1 MVISVILAL
10 HARSL
15 NVPEFQEM
23 LIVFYR
29 WSEKRVGCPLG
40 GRRSSTPRSFLELSA
55 TEARVS
61 GTLVSL
67 KSANFIKFSKL
78 NLIHMWSIIKASR
91 SDFPWG
97 SPFFF
102 SNWRRRH
109 NRRDIS
115 SASATVNLPLLHR
128 HRKIGRKEIGRKE
141 HDWSDDESDAM
152 SQGGCIQCGTKQNR

>member
-15 NVPEFQEM
+15 NVPEFQEI

-29 WSEKRVGCPLG
+29 WNEKRVGCPLG

-61 GTLVSL
+61 GALVSL

-97 SPFFF
+97 SPFFVF
-102 SNWRRRH
+102 NWRRRH
-109 NRRDIS
+109 NREDIS
-115 SASATVNLPLLHR
+115 SVSATVHL

-141 HDWSDDESDAM
+141 HDWSDDESDPM

>member
-115 SASATVNLPLLHR
+115 SASATVNLPLLHP
-128 HRKIGRKEIGRKE
+128 HRKIGRKE
-141 HDWSDDESDAM
+141 HDWSDDESDPM
-152 SQGGCIQCGTKQNR
+152 SQGGCIQCGRKQNR